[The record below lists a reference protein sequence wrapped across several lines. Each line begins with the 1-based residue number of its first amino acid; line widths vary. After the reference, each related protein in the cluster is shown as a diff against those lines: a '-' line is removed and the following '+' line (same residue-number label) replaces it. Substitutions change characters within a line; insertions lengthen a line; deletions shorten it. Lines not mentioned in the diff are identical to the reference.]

1 VASHLPQNKASG
13 QKTNSISQE
22 GCPSGKPSDT
32 PHANSMRTD
41 LSLLR
46 LWAKHRSI
54 AGRNSLLTMLLS
66 LLFICYSYDALSDSS
81 QDARLATALSV
92 PLSQEDELQTAR
104 AQEENKPKKHRS
116 WRAKLTQSGKAS
128 WYGRGF
134 HGKPTAS
141 GDVFDQRLMTAA
153 HKTLPLG
160 SKARVTNLQNGNSVE
175 VTINDR
181 GPFVPGRVIDLSRAA
196 ANELGILESGLAQ
209 VRIELVHVSAG

>member
-1 VASHLPQNKASG
+1 
-13 QKTNSISQE
+13 
-22 GCPSGKPSDT
+22 
-32 PHANSMRTD
+32 MRTD

-54 AGRNSLLTMLLS
+54 AGRKSLLTMLLS

-160 SKARVTNLQNGNSVE
+160 SRARVINLQNGNSVE

-181 GPFVPGRVIDLSRAA
+181 GPFVPGRIIDLSRAA
-196 ANELGILESGLAQ
+196 ADELGILESGLAQ